1 MTTENPTGKSLTTW
15 FFAIGIAA
23 ILIGALR
30 YGRDLL
36 IPHRHLMLLR
46 RQTGLMAA
54 AGIAA
59 EEAKAATD
67 ALKMMA
73 LDPLGTIAWI
83 AKVRS
88 RNWISI

>member
-1 MTTENPTGKSLTTW
+1 
-15 FFAIGIAA
+15 
-23 ILIGALR
+23 
-30 YGRDLL
+30 
-36 IPHRHLMLLR
+36 MLLR

-67 ALKMMA
+67 ALKKMA